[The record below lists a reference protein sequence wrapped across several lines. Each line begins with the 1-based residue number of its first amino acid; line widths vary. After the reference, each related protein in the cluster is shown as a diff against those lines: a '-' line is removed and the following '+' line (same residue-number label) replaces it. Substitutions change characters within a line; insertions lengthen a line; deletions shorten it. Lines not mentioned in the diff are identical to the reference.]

1 MILKMKNQT
10 ASSKASLE
18 IKAILNSNNL
28 EDLRSFFGFYIT
40 DRPEVIIFKF
50 RLWTA
55 KFFPQYFKVEDAP
68 FHPDIDRNN
77 LNIYIHSID
86 EFVDGAFRGA
96 AKTAR
101 TKLFFAFAIANDI
114 DHTMRY
120 LKIATKDIA
129 NAKQIVTDLYNMLAV
144 GAVRYFYPEIFI
156 KTPEK
161 RQETMG
167 VFTTATGVMVRA
179 TTVGVE
185 QRGQMQED
193 ARPDVIWFD
202 DIETRLTLRSAVTTS
217 MLWDNMNEA
226 LDGMAKA
233 RSGAIYTCNYVS
245 ERGNVHKLVQP
256 APGRVI
262 MLTPI
267 ITKENVITW
276 PAKYTMADIERLRNA
291 PDTDFAGE
299 YLNEP
304 SAGAD
309 VYFDRAILD
318 RQIKKQPI
326 KEIAGLKIY
335 HEYNASH
342 RYGDGADT
350 AGGVGLDSS
359 ASVIIDFTPIPAR
372 VVATFANNTI
382 QPDVFGFELISHGNR
397 FGECIIGV
405 ENNKYD
411 SVIRVLKEKDYP
423 NIYFTEINET
433 RAGLA
438 PKTRYYGWNTNSA
451 TKYTMMT
458 ELKTAVEDGLLELS
472 DPDLIN
478 ELRSY
483 SRDDLMD
490 RDEDVRLTTRHF
502 DLLIACAIAWQMRKW
517 SVINKPKTGGYQQPA
532 YQRSGLEE

>member
-1 MILKMKNQT
+1 MKLNEKKQSILSQDWQDLQKILDYGDKEEIR
-10 ASSKASLE
+10 ALFAFDSSSVANH
-18 IKAILNSNNL
+18 IL
-28 EDLRSFFGFYIT
+28 FQFKIWGAYFY
-40 DRPEVIIFKF
+40 
-50 RLWTA
+50 
-55 KFFPQYFKVEDAP
+55 PQYFVVADAP
-68 FHPDIDRNN
+68 FHNDIDKNN
-77 LNIYIHSID
+77 LAIYRGEID
-86 EFVDGAFRGA
+86 SFVDGAFRGA
-96 AKTAR
+96 AKTTR

-114 DHTMRY
+114 EHSKKY
-120 LKIATKDIA
+120 IKIATKDIA
-129 NAKQIVTDLYNMLAV
+129 NAKQIVTDIYNHLAV
-144 GAVRYFYPEIFI
+144 GDVRFFYPEIFA

-167 VFTTATGVMVRA
+167 IFTTATGVMVRA

-185 QRGQMQED
+185 QRGQLQEES
-193 ARPDVIWFD
+193 RPDIIWCD
-202 DIETRLTLRSAVTTS
+202 DFETRNTLRSAVVTQ
-217 MLWDNMNEA
+217 MLWDNLEEA
-226 LDGMAKA
+226 RTGLSIG
-233 RSGAIYTCNYVS
+233 GGIIYTCNYVS

-309 VYFDRAILD
+309 VYFDRSTLD
-318 RQIKKQPI
+318 RQIKKVPV
-326 KEIAGLKIY
+326 KEIAGLKIF

-342 RYGDGADT
+342 RYGSGADT

-359 ASVIIDFTPIPAR
+359 ADVIIDFTTIPAR
-372 VVATFANNTI
+372 VAATFASNTI
-382 QPDVFGFELISHGNR
+382 SPDVFGFELINHGNR

-423 NIYFTEINET
+423 NIYFTEVDET
-433 RAGLA
+433 RVGLP
-438 PKTRYYGWNTNSA
+438 PKTRRYGWNTNSA
-451 TKYTMMT
+451 TKYTMLT

-472 DPDLIN
+472 DPALIA

-483 SRDDLMD
+483 TRDDLMD

-502 DLLIACAIAWQMRKW
+502 DLLIALAIAWQMRKW
-517 SVINKPKTGGYQQPA
+517 SVVSKPKTSGYQQPA
-532 YQRSGLEE
+532 YERTGLE

>member
-1 MILKMKNQT
+1 MD
-10 ASSKASLE
+10 SSTASLE
-18 IKAILNSNNL
+18 IKRILNEGDTEDIRSLFAFDSTNSNESVL
-28 EDLRSFFGFYIT
+28 LR
-40 DRPEVIIFKF
+40 F

-55 KFFPQYFKVEDAP
+55 KFFPQYFKVEDAL
-68 FHPDIDRNN
+68 FHADIDKHN
-77 LNIYIHSID
+77 LAIYRGESD
-86 EFVDGAFRGA
+86 EFIDGAFRGA
-96 AKTAR
+96 AKTVR
-101 TKLFFAFAIANDI
+101 TKLMWAFLIANDVE
-114 DHTMRY
+114 HSKRY
-120 LKIATKDIA
+120 FKIATKDIA
-129 NAKQIVTDLYNMLAV
+129 NAKKIVTDIYNMLAV
-144 GAVRYFYPEIFI
+144 GMVRYYYPEIFT

-167 VFTTATGVMVRA
+167 AFTTATGVMVLA
-179 TTVGVE
+179 TTVGVD
-185 QRGQMQED
+185 QRGQLQED
-193 ARPDVIWFD
+193 ARPDILWLD
-202 DIETRLTLRSAVTTS
+202 DIETRKTLRSAVETQAI
-217 MLWDNMNEA
+217 WDNINEA

-233 RSGAIYTCNYVS
+233 RSGVVVTCNYIS
-245 ERGNVHKLVQP
+245 ERGNVHKLIQP
-256 APGRVI
+256 APGRVV

-267 ITKENVITW
+267 ITKDNVITW
-276 PAKYTMADIERLRNA
+276 PAKYTMEDIERLKKGA
-291 PDTDFAGE
+291 SDFAGE

-309 VYFDRAILD
+309 VYFDRSTLD

-326 KEIAGLKIY
+326 KEVAGLKIY
-335 HEYNASH
+335 HEYNPAH
-342 RYGDGADT
+342 RYGNGADT

-359 ASVIIDFTPIPAR
+359 ASVTIDFTPIPAR
-372 VVATFANNTI
+372 VVATFASNTI
-382 QPDVFGFELISHGNR
+382 QPDSFGYELISQGNR

-423 NIYFTEINET
+423 NIYFTELDET

-472 DPDLIN
+472 DPDLIA

-517 SVINKPKTGGYQQPA
+517 SVINKPKASAYVQPA
-532 YQRSGLEE
+532 YQRAGLEE

>member
-1 MILKMKNQT
+1 MD
-10 ASSKASLE
+10 SSTASLE
-18 IKAILNSNNL
+18 IKRILNEGDQEDIRALFAFDNTNSNESVL
-28 EDLRSFFGFYIT
+28 LR
-40 DRPEVIIFKF
+40 F

-55 KFFPQYFKVEDAP
+55 KFFPQYFKVADAP
-68 FHPDIDRNN
+68 FHTDIDKNN
-77 LNIYIHSID
+77 LAIYRGEID
-86 EFVDGAFRGA
+86 EFIDGAFRGA
-96 AKTAR
+96 AKTVR
-101 TKLFFAFAIANDI
+101 TKLMWAFLIANDI
-114 DHTMRY
+114 EHSRRY
-120 LKIATKDIA
+120 FKIATKDIA
-129 NAKQIVTDLYNMLAV
+129 NAKKIVTDIYNMLAV
-144 GAVRYFYPEIFI
+144 GQVRYYYPEIFA

-161 RQETMG
+161 RMETMG
-167 VFTTATGVMVRA
+167 VFTTATGIMVLA
-179 TTVGVE
+179 TTVGVD
-185 QRGQMQED
+185 QRGQLQED
-193 ARPDVIWFD
+193 ARPDILWLD
-202 DIETRLTLRSAVTTS
+202 DIETRKTLRSAVETQAI
-217 MLWDNMNEA
+217 WDNINEA

-233 RSGAIYTCNYVS
+233 RCGVVVTCNYIS
-245 ERGNVHKLVQP
+245 ERGNVHKMLEP
-256 APGRVI
+256 TEGRVI

-267 ITKENVITW
+267 ITPDSVITW
-276 PAKYTMADIERLRNA
+276 SAKYTLQDIERIKA
-291 PDTDFAGE
+291 KASDWAGE
-299 YLNEP
+299 YLNQP

-318 RQIKKQPI
+318 RQVKKQPI
-326 KEIAGLKIY
+326 REIAGLKIF

-342 RYGDGADT
+342 RFGLGADT

-359 ASVIIDFTPIPAR
+359 TDVVIDFTPIPAR
-372 VVATFANNTI
+372 VVATFKSNTI
-382 QPDVFGFELISHGNR
+382 QPDVFGFEIINHGKR

-423 NIYFTEINET
+423 NIYFTEVDET

-451 TKYTMMT
+451 TKYTMLT

-517 SVINKPKTGGYQQPA
+517 SVINRPKTSGYVQPA
-532 YQRSGLEE
+532 YQRAGLED